1 MYKFVIKSGKC
12 KLKVIN
18 LEKYVLLYYLE
29 NECDL
34 LANLQNIWYRIV
46 SLKIICYQ
54 ALSKL
59 QKNKKDDLSKADID
73 KIIRLYC

>member
-34 LANLQNIWYRIV
+34 LANLQNI
-46 SLKIICYQ
+46 
-54 ALSKL
+54 
-59 QKNKKDDLSKADID
+59 
-73 KIIRLYC
+73 